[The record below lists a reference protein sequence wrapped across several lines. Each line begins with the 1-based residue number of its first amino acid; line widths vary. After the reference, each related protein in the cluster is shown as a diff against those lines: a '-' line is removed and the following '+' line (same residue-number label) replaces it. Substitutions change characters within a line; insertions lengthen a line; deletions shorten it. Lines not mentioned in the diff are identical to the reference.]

1 MYFDVKGNE
10 PIDSIPVFAMKYF
23 QKNELNFKVPNG
35 KLSQFLDSLFA
46 KEGKD
51 RTPWHLM
58 EDFNGDGK
66 VDYAGVLSDNADQL
80 TVVIVYSK
88 GKGYKHWYACPQCG
102 SDNDNINIG
111 IYPSLPGETESFP
124 FDNMKE
130 EERID
135 TAIYVG
141 IDMTFF
147 EQSSATVY
155 WKKNKFK
162 KIWTSD

>member
-1 MYFDVKGNE
+1 MKIYRKIIIIIIALMYFDVKGNE

-88 GKGYKHWYACPQCG
+88 GKGYKHW
-102 SDNDNINIG
+102 S
-111 IYPSLPGETESFP
+111 PGCVFSAP
-124 FDNMKE
+124 
-130 EERID
+130 ER
-135 TAIYVG
+135 
-141 IDMTFF
+141 F
-147 EQSSATVY
+147 
-155 WKKNKFK
+155 
-162 KIWTSD
+162 